1 MDIVDSVKHEV
12 YKIVPDNE
20 VILFGSRAR
29 GDFKEDSDWDFLIL
43 LKKETVSKA
52 EKEKIRER
60 LYELELATDEIIST
74 IIHSQ
79 QEWDR
84 LSVTPIY
91 QIIQEEGKSASSIFD
106 QKIH

>member
-1 MDIVDSVKHEV
+1 MDIVDSVKREV
-12 YKIVPDNE
+12 NKIYADNE

-29 GDFKEDSDWDFLIL
+29 GDFREDSDWDFLIL
-43 LKKETVSKA
+43 LKKETISKA

-60 LYELELATDEIIST
+60 LYELELATDEVIST

-79 QEWDR
+79 QEWDK

-91 QIIQEEGKSASSIFD
+91 QIIKEEGKRA
-106 QKIH
+106 

>member
-1 MDIVDSVKHEV
+1 MNIVDSVKDEV
-12 YKIVPDNE
+12 NKIASDNE

-29 GDFKEDSDWDFLIL
+29 GDFREDSDWDFLIL

-79 QEWDR
+79 NEWDM
-84 LSVTPIY
+84 LSITPIY
-91 QIIQEEGKSASSIFD
+91 QIIKEEGKRA
-106 QKIH
+106 